1 MKLVKR
7 IDRFFNPKKY
17 YDDRITKPIKQL
29 QRGDMVYILLLP
41 KKGRKE
47 DDYRE
52 VTYRNFNYIAQSITL
67 YHGKIVNIRD
77 YTKENEVYLEVV
89 LEELKMYN
97 DYASFYIKDFKI
109 CKKNIISAPSWN
121 GIYYISTNKKD
132 IADKLNFFNAWVEI
146 NFKDWKQHCFET
158 EGSKINYWFSQ
169 SPTKTL
175 MQDLKSFKK
184 KMSNIKY
191 KLKLL

>member
-41 KKGRKE
+41 KEGKE

-52 VTYRNFNYIAQSITL
+52 VTYRNFNYIAQHIIL
-67 YHGKIVNIRD
+67 YHGKIVNMSD
-77 YTKENEVYLEVV
+77 CVKENEVCLEMAL
-89 LEELKMYN
+89 LECKDEIMT
-97 DYASFYIKDFKI
+97 FYINDFKI
-109 CKKNIISAPSWN
+109 CKKNIISIKSWA
-121 GIYYISTNKKD
+121 GLYYIATNKKD
-132 IADKLNFFNAWVEI
+132 IADKLNFLNVWVET
-146 NFKDWKQHCFET
+146 NFKEWKQHCFEM
-158 EGSKINYWFSQ
+158 EGNKINYWFSE

-175 MQDLKSFKK
+175 MQDLKSFRKK
-184 KMSNIKY
+184 LSNVKY
-191 KLKLL
+191 ELKLL